1 MLKKN
6 KPASNQKDGLFKSV
20 MLAYLVLVLH
30 VMLMLVLGLLVIFFR
45 GVIQYILWIFLFGTV
60 VVIVSGLYFY
70 RRMKAEG
77 KTLKQTLSSQ
87 TFAGRPVEVSLLGG
101 MASFR
106 VGMPGPANGLET
118 RTVGP
123 THQLE
128 DFKTSQLRD
137 LTQLA
142 RLLEDDL
149 ITRDEYDEAKKNL
162 FKQTG
167 GMP

>member
-6 KPASNQKDGLFKSV
+6 KPASNQGDGLFKSV
-20 MLAYLVLVLH
+20 MLAYMVLVLH
-30 VMLMLVLGLLVIFFR
+30 VVLMLGLGLLVIFFR
-45 GVIQYILWIFLFGTV
+45 GVIQYMLWIFLLGTV
-60 VVIVSGLYFY
+60 AVLASGYYFY

-77 KTLKQTLSSQ
+77 KTLKQTLSSPM
-87 TFAGRPVEVSLLGG
+87 FAGRPVEVSLLGG

-106 VGMPGPANGLET
+106 VGRPGPASALET
-118 RTVGP
+118 RQVEP

-162 FKQTG
+162 FKKTE

>member
-1 MLKKN
+1 MRKKN
-6 KPASNQKDGLFKSV
+6 KPASNQRDGLFKSV
-20 MLAYLVLVLH
+20 MLAYMVLILH
-30 VMLMLVLGLLVIFFR
+30 VMLMLGLGLLVIFFR
-45 GVIQYILWIFLFGTV
+45 GVIQYMLWIFLLGMVAV
-60 VVIVSGLYFY
+60 VASGLYFY

-87 TFAGRPVEVSLLGG
+87 MFAGRPVEVSLLGG

-106 VGMPGPANGLET
+106 VGMPGPVNSLET
-118 RTVGP
+118 KKVDP

-128 DFKTSQLRD
+128 DSKTSQLRD

-167 GMP
+167 GRP

>member
-6 KPASNQKDGLFKSV
+6 KPAGNQKDGLFKSV
-20 MLAYLVLVLH
+20 MLAYMVLVLH
-30 VMLMLVLGLLVIFFR
+30 VLLMLVLGLLVIFFR

-87 TFAGRPVEVSLLGG
+87 MFAGRPVEVSLLGG

-106 VGMPGPANGLET
+106 VGMPGPVNGLET
-118 RTVGP
+118 RKVGP

-128 DFKTSQLRD
+128 DSKTSQLRD

>member
-6 KPASNQKDGLFKSV
+6 KPASNQGDGLFKSV
-20 MLAYLVLVLH
+20 MLAYMVLVLH
-30 VMLMLVLGLLVIFFR
+30 VMLMLGLGLLVIFFR
-45 GVIQYILWIFLFGTV
+45 GLIQYMFWIFLFGTV
-60 VVIVSGLYFY
+60 AVVASGFYFY

-87 TFAGRPVEVSLLGG
+87 MFAGRPVEVSLLGG
-101 MASFR
+101 MALFR
-106 VGMPGPANGLET
+106 VGMPGPAEGLAT
-118 RTVGP
+118 RQVDP

-149 ITRDEYDEAKKNL
+149 ITRDEYNEAKKNL
-162 FKQTG
+162 FKQTE

>member
-6 KPASNQKDGLFKSV
+6 KPASNPGDGLFKSV
-20 MLAYLVLVLH
+20 MLAYMVLVLH
-30 VMLMLVLGLLVIFFR
+30 VVLMLGLGLLVIFFR
-45 GVIQYILWIFLFGTV
+45 GVIQYMLWIFLFGAVAV
-60 VVIVSGLYFY
+60 VVSGLYFY

-77 KTLKQTLSSQ
+77 KTLKQTLSSPM
-87 TFAGRPVEVSLLGG
+87 FAGRPVEVSLLGG

-106 VGMPGPANGLET
+106 VGRPGPASALET
-118 RTVGP
+118 RQVGP

-162 FKQTG
+162 FKKTE

>member
-6 KPASNQKDGLFKSV
+6 KPASNQGDGLFKSV
-20 MLAYLVLVLH
+20 MLAYMVLVLH
-30 VMLMLVLGLLVIFFR
+30 VVLMLGLGLLVIFFR
-45 GVIQYILWIFLFGTV
+45 GVIQYMLWIFLFGTV
-60 VVIVSGLYFY
+60 AVVASGLYFY

-77 KTLKQTLSSQ
+77 KTLKQTLSSPM
-87 TFAGRPVEVSLLGG
+87 FAGRPVEVSLLGG

-118 RTVGP
+118 RQVDP
-123 THQLE
+123 VYQLE
-128 DFKTSQLRD
+128 DFKTNQLRD

-162 FKQTG
+162 FKQTE

>member
-1 MLKKN
+1 MRKKN
-6 KPASNQKDGLFKSV
+6 KPAINQKEGLLKSV
-20 MLAYLVLVLH
+20 MLAYMVLVLH
-30 VMLMLVLGLLVIFFR
+30 VLLMLGLGLLVIFFR
-45 GVIQYILWIFLFGTV
+45 GVIQYMLWIFLFGV
-60 VVIVSGLYFY
+60 VAVVASGFYFY

-77 KTLKQTLSSQ
+77 KTLKETLSSQ
-87 TFAGRPVEVSLLGG
+87 MFAGRPVEVTLLGG

-106 VGMPGPANGLET
+106 VGMPGPENGLET
-118 RTVGP
+118 RQVGP
-123 THQLE
+123 THLLE

-142 RLLEDDL
+142 RLLEEDL

-167 GMP
+167 GMT

>member
-1 MLKKN
+1 MQKKD
-6 KPASNQKDGLFKSV
+6 KPASNQGDGLFKSV
-20 MLAYLVLVLH
+20 MLAYMVLVLH
-30 VMLMLVLGLLVIFFR
+30 VMLMLGLGLLVIFFH
-45 GVIQYILWIFLFGTV
+45 GVIQYMFWIFLFGTV
-60 VVIVSGLYFY
+60 AVVASGFYFY
-70 RRMKAEG
+70 RRVKAEG
-77 KTLKQTLSSQ
+77 KTLKQTLSLLM
-87 TFAGRPVEVSLLGG
+87 FAGRPVEVSLLGG

-106 VGMPGPANGLET
+106 VGMPGPASGLET
-118 RTVGP
+118 RRVGP

-162 FKQTG
+162 FKQTE

>member
-6 KPASNQKDGLFKSV
+6 KPAGNQGDGLFKSV
-20 MLAYLVLVLH
+20 MLAYIVLVLH
-30 VMLMLVLGLLVIFFR
+30 VVLMLGLGLLVIFFR
-45 GVIQYILWIFLFGTV
+45 GVTQYMLWIFLFGTIV
-60 VVIVSGLYFY
+60 VVASGFYFY

-77 KTLKQTLSSQ
+77 KTLKETLSSSM
-87 TFAGRPVEVSLLGG
+87 FAGRPVEVSFLGG
-101 MASFR
+101 MASLR
-106 VGMPGPANGLET
+106 VGTPGPANVLET
-118 RTVGP
+118 RQVNP
-123 THQLE
+123 AYQLE

-149 ITRDEYDEAKKNL
+149 ITRDEYDEAKQNL
-162 FKQTG
+162 FKQTE

>member
-6 KPASNQKDGLFKSV
+6 KPASNQGDGLFKSV
-20 MLAYLVLVLH
+20 MLAYMVLVLH
-30 VMLMLVLGLLVIFFR
+30 VVLMLGLGLLVIFFR
-45 GVIQYILWIFLFGTV
+45 GVIQYMLWIFLFGTV
-60 VVIVSGLYFY
+60 AVLASGYYFY

-77 KTLKQTLSSQ
+77 KTLKQTLSSPM
-87 TFAGRPVEVSLLGG
+87 FAGRPVEVSLLGG

-106 VGMPGPANGLET
+106 VGRPGPASALET
-118 RTVGP
+118 RQVEP

-162 FKQTG
+162 FKKTE

>member
-1 MLKKN
+1 MLKRN
-6 KPASNQKDGLFKSV
+6 KPANNQGDGLFRSV
-20 MLAYLVLVLH
+20 MLAYMVLVLH
-30 VMLMLVLGLLVIFFR
+30 VVLMLGLGLLVIFFR
-45 GVIQYILWIFLFGTV
+45 GVLQYMLWVFLFGTAV
-60 VVIVSGLYFY
+60 VVASGYYFY

-77 KTLKQTLSSQ
+77 KTLKQTLSSSM
-87 TFAGRPVEVSLLGG
+87 FAGRPVEVRFLGG
-101 MASFR
+101 MASLR
-106 VGMPGPANGLET
+106 VGLPGPSNGLET
-118 RTVGP
+118 RQVNP

-149 ITRDEYDEAKKNL
+149 ITRDEYDEAKKIL

>member
-1 MLKKN
+1 MRKKN
-6 KPASNQKDGLFKSV
+6 KPASIQRDGLFKSV
-20 MLAYLVLVLH
+20 MLAYMVLILH
-30 VMLMLVLGLLVIFFR
+30 VMLMLGLGLLVIFFR
-45 GVIQYILWIFLFGTV
+45 GVVQYMLWIFILGMVAV
-60 VVIVSGLYFY
+60 VASGLYFY

-87 TFAGRPVEVSLLGG
+87 MFAGRPVEVSLLGG

-118 RTVGP
+118 KKVDP

-128 DFKTSQLRD
+128 DPKTSQLRD